1 MVCLFCDTILD
12 LTSTHLARMQM
23 ALTTSGSELSHQIA
37 DTLFLSFTA
46 LSDAQI
52 GSQSKKG
59 KDTKLWDADCQQK

>member
-1 MVCLFCDTILD
+1 
-12 LTSTHLARMQM
+12 MQM